1 MEVEEILL
9 QQVRDLALQVTD
21 VGKNVA
27 GLAAKL
33 QQKDVQC
40 QKDRDDRNKMLD
52 LLQTQFERLRAVE
65 TDLQL
70 LNKAVDDIGGM
81 EKELKKLTNRV
92 QIMETQDSTK
102 EKVEEKQE
110 EKQKMHWSVFV
121 TLIGWGGAVIVW
133 VYETLLK
140 R

>member
-40 QKDRDDRNKMLD
+40 QKDRDDRNKMLE

-65 TDLQL
+65 TDIQL

-81 EKELKKLTNRV
+81 EKELKKLSNRV

-133 VYETLLK
+133 VYETFLK

>member
-33 QQKDVQC
+33 QQKDIQC
-40 QKDRDDRNKMLD
+40 QKDRDDRDKMLG

-65 TDLQL
+65 TDIQL
-70 LNKAVDDIGGM
+70 LNKAVDDIGCM
-81 EKELKKLTNRV
+81 EKELKKLSNRV
-92 QIMETQDSTK
+92 QIMETQDVTK
-102 EKVEEKQE
+102 EKVEEKQD
-110 EKQKMHWSVFV
+110 EKQKMHWSVLV
-121 TLIGWGGAVIVW
+121 TLVGWGGAVIVW
-133 VYETLLK
+133 VYETFLK

>member
-40 QKDRDDRNKMLD
+40 LKDREDRDKMLG
-52 LLQTQFERLRAVE
+52 LLQTQFDRLRAVE
-65 TDLQL
+65 TDIQL
-70 LNKAVDDIGGM
+70 LNKAVEDIGGM
-81 EKELKKLTNRV
+81 GKELKELSNRV

-102 EKVEEKQE
+102 EK
-110 EKQKMHWSVFV
+110 
-121 TLIGWGGAVIVW
+121 
-133 VYETLLK
+133 
-140 R
+140 

>member
-9 QQVRDLALQVTD
+9 QQVRDFALQVTD

-40 QKDRDDRNKMLD
+40 QKDRDDRNKMLE

-65 TDLQL
+65 TDIQL

-81 EKELKKLTNRV
+81 EKELKKLSNRV

-133 VYETLLK
+133 VYETFLK

>member
-27 GLAAKL
+27 GLAATLK
-33 QQKDVQC
+33 QKDTQC
-40 QKDRDDRNKMLD
+40 QTGRDDRDKMLG
-52 LLQTQFERLRAVE
+52 LLQKQFDRLRAVE
-65 TDLQL
+65 TDIQL
-70 LNKAVDDIGGM
+70 LNKAVDDMGYV
-81 EKELKKLTNRV
+81 EKELKNLSNRV

-102 EKVEEKQE
+102 EKQEEKQE
-110 EKQKMHWSVFV
+110 ENQKMHWSVVV
-121 TLIGWGGAVIVW
+121 TLTGWIGAIVVW
-133 VYETLLK
+133 VYETFLK

>member
-33 QQKDVQC
+33 QQKDIQC
-40 QKDRDDRNKMLD
+40 QTDRDDRDKMLG
-52 LLQTQFERLRAVE
+52 LLQKQFDRLRAVE
-65 TDLQL
+65 TDIQL
-70 LNKAVDDIGGM
+70 LNKAVDDIGYV
-81 EKELKKLTNRV
+81 EKELKNLSNRV

-102 EKVEEKQE
+102 EKQEEKQE
-110 EKQKMHWSVFV
+110 EKQKMHWSVVV
-121 TLIGWGGAVIVW
+121 TLTGWGGAIVVW
-133 VYETLLK
+133 VYETFLK

>member
-33 QQKDVQC
+33 KQKDIQC
-40 QKDRDDRNKMLD
+40 QTDRGDRDKMLG
-52 LLQTQFERLRAVE
+52 LLQKQFDRLRAVE
-65 TDLQL
+65 TDIQL
-70 LNKAVDDIGGM
+70 LNKAVDDIGCI
-81 EKELKKLTNRV
+81 EKELKKLSNRV

-102 EKVEEKQE
+102 EKQEEKQE
-110 EKQKMHWSVFV
+110 EKQKMHWSVVV
-121 TLIGWGGAVIVW
+121 TLTGWIGAIVVW
-133 VYETLLK
+133 VYETFLK

>member
-1 MEVEEILL
+1 
-9 QQVRDLALQVTD
+9 
-21 VGKNVA
+21 
-27 GLAAKL
+27 
-33 QQKDVQC
+33 
-40 QKDRDDRNKMLD
+40 MLD

-65 TDLQL
+65 TDIQL

-81 EKELKKLTNRV
+81 EKELKKLSNRV

>member
-33 QQKDVQC
+33 KQKDIQC
-40 QKDRDDRNKMLD
+40 QTDRGDRDKMLG
-52 LLQTQFERLRAVE
+52 LLQKQFDRLRAIE
-65 TDLQL
+65 TDIQL
-70 LNKAVDDIGGM
+70 LNKAVDDMGYM
-81 EKELKKLTNRV
+81 EKELKKLSNRV

-121 TLIGWGGAVIVW
+121 TLAGWGGAVIVW
-133 VYETLLK
+133 VYETFLK